1 METQDEQI
9 QQAARELIA
18 RRGTN
23 AVAFASDRVDSV
35 ARLGSRPDL
44 DLAYRVLSAVERL
57 VAEQAVEA
65 PLTSAIAVTPD
76 QREAA
81 GRLARQHRPFS
92 V

>member
-9 QQAARELIA
+9 QQAALELIA
-18 RRGTN
+18 RHGSN
-23 AVAFASDRVDSV
+23 ATAVASDRVDAV

-57 VAEQAVEA
+57 VAEQAVEVSPA
-65 PLTSAIAVTPD
+65 AIAVTPD

>member
-18 RRGTN
+18 RHGSN

-57 VAEQAVEA
+57 VAEQAVEVSPMA
-65 PLTSAIAVTPD
+65 AIAVTPD
-76 QREAA
+76 QSKAA
-81 GRLARQHRPFS
+81 GR
-92 V
+92 